1 MKLGGGGGGGGNF
14 FFNVF
19 LISYSVCISFFF
31 RNNLNFIKH
40 KLEKNLKGCLSK
52 SEKILTT

>member
-14 FFNVF
+14 LYVF
-19 LISYSVCISFFF
+19 LYVSIY

-40 KLEKNLKGCLSK
+40 KLEKNLKGSQSK
-52 SEKILTT
+52 LEKILTN